1 MSYKDKK
8 LLYHLTSLNNL
19 ECILKYGLLARNV
32 IEDFDDVA
40 ESDIITFR
48 QANNLTQ
55 YVPFHFFAKNPF
67 DGRVQINFPNKEFIY
82 ICISREFAKNNN
94 FKIIPKHPNAMRP
107 LKLYDY
113 VEGYEMIE
121 WDTMDKRD
129 YSDDNCKHICMAE
142 CLSPNT
148 INPNNFSHI
157 FVKDEDVKNY
167 IEGMCEPS
175 EPYEPSYNF
184 YINTNPDMFVN

>member
-1 MSYKDKK
+1 MSIRDQK

-19 ECILKYGLLARNV
+19 ESILNEGLLARNN

-67 DGRVQINFPNKEFIY
+67 DGKVQKKFSDTEFIY
-82 ICISREFAKNNN
+82 ICIYREFAKNNN

-121 WDTMDKRD
+121 WDIMDKRD
-129 YSDDNCKHICMAE
+129 YSDDNCKHICMSE
-142 CLSPNT
+142 CLSPKT
-148 INPNNFSHI
+148 INHNHFSHI
-157 FVKDEDVKNY
+157 FVRNEYVENEIKR
-167 IEGMCEPS
+167 MCDH
-175 EPYEPSYNF
+175 YELSYDF
-184 YINTNPDMFVN
+184 YIKTNPDMFVG